1 MKKSSILILATNFP
15 SIKIF
20 TWFFFKNPNTF
31 QTRFSQI
38 RNQIKKLIPEISP
51 MIIDQSKL
59 SSNRSPTSNLLSPSL
74 SRFPH
79 DNSLSSHALEQ
90 LFPGNDVPIRWDYLK
105 LSSLSLS
112 LSPFFLNSRAQP
124 RGDRRVSVR
133 STLPFIRPSPVSSG
147 LTSPSSLCAH
157 LVLMVATR
165 GKVTRERPTLPG
177 SPPHPRRFTSL
188 LLRLRGPATLARAQ
202 PPKTVVHAL
211 LLFCLPS
218 ARPWIKGRL
227 SCLSRWVTYFLIF

>member
-1 MKKSSILILATNFP
+1 
-15 SIKIF
+15 
-20 TWFFFKNPNTF
+20 
-31 QTRFSQI
+31 
-38 RNQIKKLIPEISP
+38 

-59 SSNRSPTSNLLSPSL
+59 SSNRSPTSNLLRISL
-74 SRFPH
+74 
-79 DNSLSSHALEQ
+79 L
-90 LFPGNDVPIRWDYLK
+90 
-105 LSSLSLS
+105 LSLDS
-112 LSPFFLNSRAQP
+112 HTTTHSPPTYSNNFSPGTTSPFDEITSSFHLSLLLSPFFLNSRAQP

>member
-59 SSNRSPTSNLLSPSL
+59 SSNRSPTSNLLRISL
-74 SRFPH
+74 
-79 DNSLSSHALEQ
+79 L
-90 LFPGNDVPIRWDYLK
+90 
-105 LSSLSLS
+105 LSLDS
-112 LSPFFLNSRAQP
+112 HTTTHSPPTHSNNFSPGTTSPFDEITSSFHLSLLLSPFFLNSRAQP

-147 LTSPSSLCAH
+147 LTSPSSLCVPTSCLWWPH
-157 LVLMVATR
+157 VAR
-165 GKVTRERPTLPG
+165 SREKGQPCPD
-177 SPPHPRRFTSL
+177 L
-188 LLRLRGPATLARAQ
+188 LLTLVDLRAYYYAYVAQ
-202 PPKTVVHAL
+202 LRWHAPNPRKRSFTRCCSSAYL
-211 LLFCLPS
+211 LLVPE
-218 ARPWIKGRL
+218 
-227 SCLSRWVTYFLIF
+227 